1 MSQPLVAIFPS
12 PSGQQEALA
21 TSLNQLGARALV
33 STQPQQIL
41 EADGLILPP
50 LSSLLELK
58 QELAKVQGLG
68 LIGRRVA
75 GSRPVLALGRSM
87 HLLFDQVQSMGQE
100 PVLEGMGEWPGVI
113 ETLTRGQAQQTLG
126 LEVASGSQLFAGLE
140 KLPASQ
146 AQFQVDS
153 RQGLVNWTFDQ
164 NNEAMLPPQVT
175 WSSGSPRLA
184 LAIENGPLVASQA
197 DLLASGEAGQ
207 LVLSNWLASLPVTG
221 RL

>member
-1 MSQPLVAIFPS
+1 MSQPLVTIFPS
-12 PSGQQEALA
+12 PPGQQEALA
-21 TSLNQLGARALV
+21 ATLSQLGARVLV
-33 STQPQQIL
+33 SSQPREIL

-50 LSSLLELK
+50 VSSLLELK

-87 HLLFDQVQSMGQE
+87 HLLFDRIEGAGEE
-100 PVLEGMGEWPGVI
+100 PDLDGMGEWPGVI
-113 ETLTRGQAQQTLG
+113 ETLEAGQAQQALG
-126 LEVASGSQLFAGLE
+126 LEVASGSQLFTGLD
-140 KLPASQ
+140 KLPESQ
-146 AQFQVDS
+146 AQLQVDS
-153 RQGLVNWTFDQ
+153 RQGLVTWTFDQ

-184 LAIENGPLVASQA
+184 LAIENGPLAASQA
-197 DLLASGEAGQ
+197 DLLASGPLGQ

>member
-1 MSQPLVAIFPS
+1 MSQPLIAIFPS

-41 EADGLILPP
+41 DADGLILPP
-50 LSSLLELK
+50 VSSLLELK

-87 HLLFDQVQSMGQE
+87 HLLFDQVQGMGQE
-100 PVLEGMGEWPGVI
+100 PALEGMGEWPGVI